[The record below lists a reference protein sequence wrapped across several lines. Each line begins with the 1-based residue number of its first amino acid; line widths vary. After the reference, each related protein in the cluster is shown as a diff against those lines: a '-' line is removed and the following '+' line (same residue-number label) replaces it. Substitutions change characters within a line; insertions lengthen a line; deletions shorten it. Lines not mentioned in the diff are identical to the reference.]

1 MTVVEP
7 ALHCRRIWPGLKSP
21 PLHRASVGR
30 RVTCGAGTSVPADLA
45 GAEVPAPHR
54 ASVERREQPP
64 RLHLR
69 LSPSVLEHTVL
80 FWSTECSRPT
90 SRATKIVDRHC
101 SAALRRGCPP
111 NRRAAAR
118 VGSGCSVHLE
128 TLTRQPRGAGGRDYG
143 I

>member
-54 ASVERREQPP
+54 GSAARREQPP
-64 RLHLR
+64 RVHLR
-69 LSPSVLEHTVL
+69 LSASVLEHTVL
-80 FWSTECSRPT
+80 VGLTECSRPT
-90 SRATKIVDRHC
+90 SRAAKIVDPHR
-101 SAALRRGCPP
+101 SAALR
-111 NRRAAAR
+111 
-118 VGSGCSVHLE
+118 
-128 TLTRQPRGAGGRDYG
+128 
-143 I
+143 